1 MKRRQSREGV
11 KERFVGQIADPPQ
24 REGAPELLR
33 QLLDSAAGIA
43 SRGHVSCRS
52 VHGLYYRISN
62 RCSIERGNYSVT
74 TPAIIA
80 K

>member
-33 QLLDSAAGIA
+33 QLLDSAASNGRFSAAFGGSA
-43 SRGHVSCRS
+43 SAA
-52 VHGLYYRISN
+52 L
-62 RCSIERGNYSVT
+62 
-74 TPAIIA
+74 
-80 K
+80 